1 MKNVIRKKNKGL
13 INTYRT
19 FRSFFFKNVKFLK
32 KKKLFYFVKYQIK
45 LKKKKI
51 SPLISK
57 QVKTNNCF
65 NSLKKK
71 DIFNFLNLLIIRKV

>member
-1 MKNVIRKKNKGL
+1 MKNVVKKKNKGL

-19 FRSFFFKNVKFLK
+19 FRSFFFKNLKFLK

-51 SPLISK
+51 SPLFFK
-57 QVKTNNCF
+57 QIKINNCF
-65 NSLKKK
+65 NFSKKK
-71 DIFNFLNLLIIRKV
+71 NIFNFLNLLIIRKV